1 MDSND
6 AAQDRDRD
14 DGRNGFEKFV
24 EAVHRRVSRAP
35 FFLVCLAIVIIWAA
49 SAPLWPD
56 LKQWQ
61 AAIHTIASVL
71 SLLLLVLLENSGR
84 RADGAHRNSPVLLS
98 EIPHPGLLP
107 RVAVRRCSW
116 GLSFR
121 GVGVALGC
129 SRGVRSRR
137 VWRRGGGRVSRRAGA
152 ESLRFRGGGAGSPRF
167 GRRRSS
173 SAVGRGCSASW
184 G

>member
-49 SAPLWPD
+49 SAPLWSD

-84 RADGAHRNSPVLLS
+84 RAEEASQEKLNVM
-98 EIPHPGLLP
+98 
-107 RVAVRRCSW
+107 
-116 GLSFR
+116 
-121 GVGVALGC
+121 
-129 SRGVRSRR
+129 
-137 VWRRGGGRVSRRAGA
+137 AGA
-152 ESLRFRGGGAGSPRF
+152 LAELMESQSDTGPELEQATRKLRQAIALEERH
-167 GRRRSS
+167 
-173 SAVGRGCSASW
+173 
-184 G
+184 